1 MEKFYSHTF
10 KCMIQ
15 QINKKAAKKYF
26 EAGKEIFLQS
36 SNMIF
41 DNFWQSPCSL
51 TKERIDHFYNAS
63 FESFCNEYTYYNCD
77 NERGKYIRFY
87 IRENDI
93 EKDINKM
100 VKNIFDFE
108 RLPDN
113 LKNEVSK
120 RKINHFF
127 RLSDDSNLYPIFGK
141 FNATER
147 AIRRIRKNFP
157 GMEGLEY
164 YLTLQSEISN
174 IVNSVI

>member
-1 MEKFYSHTF
+1 MENFYSGTF
-10 KCMIQ
+10 KCTIQ

-26 EAGKEIFLQS
+26 EAGKAIFLQS
-36 SNMIF
+36 SNMRF
-41 DNFWQSPCSL
+41 DNFWQSPCEVKKDS
-51 TKERIDHFYNAS
+51 ISHFYGSS
-63 FESFCNEYTYYNCD
+63 FEAFCNEYKYYNCD
-77 NERGKYIRFY
+77 SERGSYIHFF

-93 EKDINKM
+93 ERNINKE

-164 YLTLQSEISN
+164 YLSLKSEISN
-174 IVNSVI
+174 IVNAEV